1 MKKELGRN
9 ETDVSGG
16 DGKSPRPKSLTVAM
30 GERIL
35 RLRKRWQWSQGALAE
50 RLGVTRERVG
60 NWERGENAPPVEAL
74 VALGEVLR
82 VSVDELL
89 HGKRRGRW
97 LKEDELERLSGLLA
111 EGSELL
117 GSMVRRKTK

>member
-1 MKKELGRN
+1 MTKELDRN
-9 ETDVSGG
+9 ATGVSGG
-16 DGKSPRPKSLTVAM
+16 DEKSSRPKSLTAAM

-35 RLRKRWQWSQGALAE
+35 QLRKRRQWSQGELAE

-60 NWERGENAPPVEAL
+60 NWERGEKAPPVEAL

-89 HGKRRGRW
+89 RGKRRGRW
-97 LKEDELERLSGLLA
+97 LKEEELERLGGLLA
-111 EGSELL
+111 EGSEML

>member
-1 MKKELGRN
+1 MTKELDRSA
-9 ETDVSGG
+9 TDVSGG
-16 DGKSPRPKSLTVAM
+16 DGKSSRPKSLTAAM

-35 RLRKRWQWSQGALAE
+35 QLRKRWQWSQGELAE

-89 HGKRRGRW
+89 RGKRRGRW
-97 LKEDELERLSGLLA
+97 LKEEELERLSGLLA
-111 EGSELL
+111 EGSEML
-117 GSMVRRKTK
+117 GSMVRRKAK

>member
-9 ETDVSGG
+9 ATDVSDS
-16 DGKSPRPKSLTVAM
+16 DGKSSRPKSLTAAM

-35 RLRKRWQWSQGALAE
+35 QLRKRWQWSQGELAE

-89 HGKRRGRW
+89 RGKRRGRW
-97 LKEDELERLSGLLA
+97 LKEEELERLGGLLA

-117 GSMVRRKTK
+117 GSMVWRKTK

>member
-1 MKKELGRN
+1 MTKELDRN
-9 ETDVSGG
+9 ATDVSGG
-16 DGKSPRPKSLTVAM
+16 DGTSPRPKSLTAAM

-35 RLRKRWQWSQGALAE
+35 QLRKRWQWSQGELAE

-82 VSVDELL
+82 VSLDDLL
-89 HGKRRGRW
+89 RGKRRGRW
-97 LKEDELERLSGLLA
+97 LKEDELERLGGLLA
-111 EGSELL
+111 EASELL
-117 GSMVRRKTK
+117 GWTVRRKAK

>member
-1 MKKELGRN
+1 MTKELDRN
-9 ETDVSGG
+9 ATGVSGG
-16 DGKSPRPKSLTVAM
+16 DGKSSRPKSLTVVM

-35 RLRKRWQWSQGALAE
+35 RLRKRWQWSQGELAE

-89 HGKRRGRW
+89 GGKRRGRW
-97 LKEDELERLSGLLA
+97 LKEEELERLRGLLA

-117 GSMVRRKTK
+117 GWMVRRKAK

>member
-1 MKKELGRN
+1 MTKELDRD
-9 ETDVSGG
+9 E
-16 DGKSPRPKSLTVAM
+16 GKSSRPKSLTAAM

-35 RLRKRWQWSQGALAE
+35 RLRKRWQWSQGELAE

-89 HGKRRGRW
+89 RGKRRGRW

-111 EGSELL
+111 EGSEML
-117 GSMVRRKTK
+117 GSMVRRKAK

>member
-1 MKKELGRN
+1 MKKELDRN
-9 ETDVSGG
+9 ATDVSGG
-16 DGKSPRPKSLTVAM
+16 DGKSSRPKSLTATM
-30 GERIL
+30 GGRIL
-35 RLRKRWQWSQGALAE
+35 QLRKRRQWSQGELAE

-89 HGKRRGRW
+89 RGKRRGRW
-97 LKEDELERLSGLLA
+97 LKEEELERLGGLLA

-117 GSMVRRKTK
+117 GSMVRRRAK

>member
-1 MKKELGRN
+1 MKKERGRN

-16 DGKSPRPKSLTVAM
+16 DGKSPRPKSLTAAM

-35 RLRKRWQWSQGALAE
+35 QLRKRWQWSQGELAE

-74 VALGEVLR
+74 IALSEVLR
-82 VSVDELL
+82 VSLDELL
-89 HGKRRGRW
+89 RGKRRGRW
-97 LKEDELERLSGLLA
+97 LKEDELERLGGLLA
-111 EGSELL
+111 EASELL
-117 GSMVRRKTK
+117 GWTVQRKTK

>member
-1 MKKELGRN
+1 MKNELGRK

-16 DGKSPRPKSLTVAM
+16 DGSSPRPKSLTAAM

-35 RLRKRWQWSQGALAE
+35 QLRKRWQWSQGELAE

-97 LKEDELERLSGLLA
+97 LKEDELERLSGLFA
-111 EGSELL
+111 EGGELL

>member
-1 MKKELGRN
+1 MTKELDRN
-9 ETDVSGG
+9 ATDVSGG
-16 DGKSPRPKSLTVAM
+16 DGKSSRPKSLTAAM
-30 GERIL
+30 GGRIL
-35 RLRKRWQWSQGALAE
+35 QLRKRWQWSQGELAE

-89 HGKRRGRW
+89 RGKRRGRW

-117 GSMVRRKTK
+117 GSMARRKTK

>member
-9 ETDVSGG
+9 ATDVSDG
-16 DGKSPRPKSLTVAM
+16 DGASPRPKSLTAAM

-35 RLRKRWQWSQGALAE
+35 KLRKRWQWSQGELAG

-117 GSMVRRKTK
+117 GSMARRKTK

>member
-35 RLRKRWQWSQGALAE
+35 RLRKRWQWSQGELAE

-117 GSMVRRKTK
+117 GSMARRKTK

>member
-1 MKKELGRN
+1 MTKELDR
-9 ETDVSGG
+9 D
-16 DGKSPRPKSLTVAM
+16 DGKSSRPKSLTAVM

-35 RLRKRWQWSQGALAE
+35 QLRKRWQWSQGELAE

-89 HGKRRGRW
+89 RGKRRGRW

-117 GSMVRRKTK
+117 GSMARRKAK

>member
-9 ETDVSGG
+9 ATDVSGG
-16 DGKSPRPKSLTVAM
+16 DGKSSRPKSLTTAM

-35 RLRKRWQWSQGALAE
+35 QLRKRWQWSQGELAE

-97 LKEDELERLSGLLA
+97 LKEEELERLGGLLA

-117 GSMVRRKTK
+117 GSMVWRKTK

>member
-1 MKKELGRN
+1 MTKELDRN
-9 ETDVSGG
+9 ATDVSGG
-16 DGKSPRPKSLTVAM
+16 DGKSSRPKSLTAAL

-35 RLRKRWQWSQGALAE
+35 RLRKRWQWSQGELAE

-89 HGKRRGRW
+89 RGKRRGRW
-97 LKEDELERLSGLLA
+97 LQEEEIERLGGLLA
-111 EGSELL
+111 EGSEML